1 MNIYDLKTIVIDC
14 NRYSY
19 FYKREKNDVNG
30 NPRFR
35 AWLFDPDNIAVYEK
49 VIKCYESQIHG
60 HLEEIIQRRMENEI

>member
-35 AWLFDPDNIAVYEK
+35 VWLLDPDNIAVYEK
-49 VIKCYESQIHG
+49 TIKCYESQIHG

>member
-35 AWLFDPDNIAVYEK
+35 VWLLDPDNIAIYEK

-60 HLEEIIQRRMENEI
+60 HLEEIIHNGGKYDA

>member
-1 MNIYDLKTIVIDC
+1 MNIYNLKTIVIDC

-35 AWLFDPDNIAVYEK
+35 VWLLDPDNIAVYEN
-49 VIKCYESQIHG
+49 VIKCYESAIHG
-60 HLEEIIQRRMENEI
+60 HLEEIIHRRMKNEI

>member
-35 AWLFDPDNIAVYEK
+35 VWLLDPDNIAVYEN
-49 VIKCYESQIHG
+49 VIKCYETQIHG
-60 HLEEIIQRRMENEI
+60 HLEEIIHRRMKNEI